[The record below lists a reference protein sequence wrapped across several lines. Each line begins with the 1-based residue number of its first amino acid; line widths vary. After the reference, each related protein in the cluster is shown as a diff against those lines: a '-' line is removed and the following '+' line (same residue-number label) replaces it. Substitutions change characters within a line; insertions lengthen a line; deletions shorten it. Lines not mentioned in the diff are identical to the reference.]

1 VAVSDTTRAL
11 GDLAAFHRARTD
23 VALIAITG
31 SNGKRYL
38 PTDLQSGFNEKG
50 YVVEADR
57 QRAIQLGIS
66 VSRSGDTVLI
76 AGKGHETYQIL
87 GTSTIAFDDREE
99 ARKALGAVSG
109 Q

>member
-1 VAVSDTTRAL
+1 MAIIDQILTGTRQ
-11 GDLAAFHRARTD
+11 
-23 VALIAITG
+23 I
-31 SNGKRYL
+31 NGRHYS
-38 PTDLQSGFNEKG
+38 PADLQSGFNEKG
-50 YVVEADR
+50 YAVEADR
-57 QRAIQLGIS
+57 RRAIQLGIS
-66 VSRSGDTVLI
+66 VSRSGDTILI

>member
-1 VAVSDTTRAL
+1 MES
-11 GDLAAFHRARTD
+11 
-23 VALIAITG
+23 
-31 SNGKRYL
+31 
-38 PTDLQSGFNEKG
+38 
-50 YVVEADR
+50 DR
-57 QRAIQLGIS
+57 QQAIQLGIA
-66 VSRSGDTVLI
+66 VSEAGDTVLI